1 MIKKKALIIA
11 GILIVVLAAGIVLYS
26 VIKNDAT
33 KNNSNPDAKYGSD
46 FVAVDQNG
54 DLGTGQV
61 VTKEQVGEAIAT
73 NGSGVSG
80 PDLSGVLKLGE
91 VKSQTATYTFKMSN
105 GKEAEVNVDA
115 RTYPSIEDMGELPF
129 RQTEDTAVEGIGDK
143 ARFLM
148 TEEVQLLGNNETLMV
163 TKGKTS
169 FAIALSQKRDETA
182 IDKATAR
189 DIILKVAKVAK
200 FDEVK

>member
-1 MIKKKALIIA
+1 MQDISLIRKNNMIKKKALIIA

-115 RTYPSIEDMGELPF
+115 RTYPSIEDMGE
-129 RQTEDTAVEGIGDK
+129 
-143 ARFLM
+143 
-148 TEEVQLLGNNETLMV
+148 
-163 TKGKTS
+163 
-169 FAIALSQKRDETA
+169 
-182 IDKATAR
+182 
-189 DIILKVAKVAK
+189 
-200 FDEVK
+200 

>member
-11 GILIVVLAAGIVLYS
+11 GILVVVVAVGVVLYL

-33 KNNSNPDAKYGSD
+33 KNNNNPAASYGSE
-46 FVAVDQNG
+46 FVSVDKNG
-54 DLGTGQV
+54 NLGTDKV
-61 VTKEQVGEAIAT
+61 VTKEQVSEAIAA
-73 NGSGVSG
+73 NGDNISG
-80 PDLSGVLKLGE
+80 PELSAVLTLGN

-115 RTYPSIEDMGELPF
+115 RTYPSIEDMGDLPF
-129 RQTEDTAVEGIGDK
+129 RQTEKTPVEGVGDK
-143 ARFLM
+143 ARFLIR
-148 TEEVQLLGNNETLMV
+148 ENLQLLGSNETLMA

-169 FAIALSQKRDETA
+169 FAIALSQKRDEVA

-189 DIILKVAKVAK
+189 DIILKVAKAAK

>member
-46 FVAVDQNG
+46 FVSVDQNG
-54 DLGTGQV
+54 DLGTGQI
-61 VTKEQVGEAIAT
+61 VTREQVGEAIAT